1 CSKIEIVQVKLKM
14 SKMKTIHSFFKRK
27 ERIYDEQNSASD
39 SLSNVQNII
48 EQPVTQLVEQDIQPP
63 ASKIARTEIDQVN
76 IDTLMRDPG
85 KRPQIW
91 NYPINQ
97 QDEIRRAYIKFG
109 PYQFIMDEY
118 PLSGLESHPR
128 RFKAHWFKS
137 FSWLEYS
144 PEVDAAFCLPCYLFS
159 RKSSPFTSGVFRNWK
174 K

>member
-1 CSKIEIVQVKLKM
+1 IVQVKLKM

-27 ERIYDEQNSASD
+27 EIIYDEQNSASD

-128 RFKAHWFKS
+128 RFKAHWFK
-137 FSWLEYS
+137 
-144 PEVDAAFCLPCYLFS
+144 
-159 RKSSPFTSGVFRNWK
+159 
-174 K
+174 